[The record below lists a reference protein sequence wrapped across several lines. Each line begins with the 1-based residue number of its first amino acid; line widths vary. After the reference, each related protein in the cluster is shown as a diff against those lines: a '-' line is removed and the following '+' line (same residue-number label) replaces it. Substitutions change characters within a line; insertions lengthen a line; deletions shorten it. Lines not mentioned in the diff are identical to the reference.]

1 MNQWIKGGLFLIIFA
16 LSPLFG
22 ASPVL
27 AVSCQTGMLNGRYCD
42 PAGGRSWCH
51 LSSEPKCAV
60 ETTCPS
66 VAHGS
71 NVVNCNTNTCSLTC
85 NSGYTNCSGTCS
97 PNTPPGGS
105 NCATY
110 NPCTSSCTVCN
121 AGYELSG
128 GACVAATLKL
138 GSSSVS
144 GTNVIQAA
152 SGALLYVNGTG
163 VGVNTNNPSSTLHVV
178 GVATLSDDLAMT
190 AGKSIKLNG
199 ASDTILYVG
208 NYSSGG
214 FSFGTSTSPMAS
226 IYIEGDL
233 RANRL
238 CFQNDCKAGWSEIQG
253 TNYWTVSG
261 NDIYSN
267 NSGNVGIGTATPG
280 AKLHVAG
287 TIRTSL
293 SGTGNRCL
301 YVTSD
306 GDIAA
311 KSVDCGTAT
320 GGDNLGDHIATQNL
334 RLGSY
339 WLSGDGGNEGISV
352 DSSGKVGIGTTN
364 PGAKLEVV
372 GNNNYA
378 PLKISR
384 ASNDKQIGVSYYPAG
399 ALSNSNK
406 AWIMGLEENSNDFS
420 FYNWNGSTVNNL
432 LYLTNTNNVGIG
444 TTSPAYKLA
453 VAGTGYFNSPVIV
466 GTPIDVGHAATKA
479 YVDDK
484 MVSWTKLDTFP
495 AACQAGQVV
504 TGIGSTLTC
513 TTTAG
518 TTYTAGNGLNL
529 SGNTFSLA
537 ASGTSNYLTKWTGT
551 NTLGQGIIYDNGT
564 NVGIGTTTPG
574 AKLDVSGNTNIAG
587 LLSVSRDTYPVAE
600 FIRSYNGGGTAWVA
614 KLQVAGTAVAGK
626 GAGFVF
632 RAPTSVG
639 AERTVALFGGGVS
652 NLTTEAGHLR
662 FAPAYGGVDPSGRT
676 DMMLTATGAN
686 SGDSILSIASNVG
699 IGTTSPA
706 YKLAVAGDAYFSS
719 PITVQTPTQPSHA
732 ANRGYVDGLEF
743 DWTKL
748 MNYPAACSAG
758 QFISALG
765 DTITCQT
772 PTATAY
778 TAGNG
783 LNLSSNA
790 FSLAASGS
798 ANYVTRWTSTNQLG
812 YGKIFDN
819 NTSVG
824 INTASPSASANL
836 QINAANNSEAL
847 RLVSA
852 SAYSPLNIRNSA
864 NDTDIFRVDQNG
876 SLAVGSVPWTRLT
889 SFPAACPTGQ
899 FVSAIGSTLT
909 CATPAGGS
917 AGDNL
922 GNHTAEQ
929 NVSMNKHWLSN
940 DGGNEGV
947 YVDEAGNVGIGTS
960 TPSTILQANG
970 VITATGGNSTNWNS
984 AYTDRLK
991 WDGGSTGLNPTTGR
1005 TSLGL
1010 GSLAILSTI
1019 NNNYWSGTQLT
1030 VGNGGTGATSLTG
1043 VLKGNG
1049 TSAFTAMTGTA
1060 SYIARWSAN
1069 DTLGNSI
1076 IYDDGT
1082 NVGIGTSSPGKKLT
1096 VAGTVSFDNN
1106 KIYSNGSGDFF
1117 ASKFYDQDNTSY
1129 YLDPAAAIS
1138 IYAAGII
1145 KTENNFFTQNG
1156 QYLAQNSSTTNPTFS
1171 WITDPNTGLFRKAED
1186 TVAFTTNGSEKFSLN
1201 GSGKAIFTNG
1211 SVNLMTVEYSSTL
1224 GGALVTIGDGGT
1236 SKLDVGTVDPIY
1248 TIDGQKYAT
1257 YMAGMTGVKEETSG
1271 ALVLD
1276 KQSAGLFMAKLDFQD
1291 APLGSDIWLF
1301 GRTTNLLNNQEHFD
1315 QTSCL
1320 LTPNFAGQAWY
1331 EKDWDGRSINIF
1343 ARPDNVNRASVEV
1356 SYRLTAP
1363 RFDSKQW
1370 TNYSDSQHSGFNLDE
1385 LLK

>member
-1 MNQWIKGGLFLIIFA
+1 MTIINHMNQWIKGGLFLIIFT
-16 LSPLFG
+16 LLPLFG
-22 ASPVL
+22 ASPAL
-27 AVSCQTGMLNGRYCD
+27 AVTCQTGMLNGRYCD
-42 PAGGRSWCH
+42 PTGGQSWCH
-51 LSSEPKCAV
+51 LISEPKCAV
-60 ETTCPS
+60 EVTCSP
-66 VAHGS
+66 VANGS

-85 NSGYTNCSGTCS
+85 NSGYTNCSGACWS
-97 PNTPPGGS
+97 NTPPGGS

-110 NPCTSSCTVCN
+110 NPCNSSCTVCN

-280 AKLHVAG
+280 AKLHVVG

-311 KSVDCGTAT
+311 KSEDCGTAT

-339 WLSGDGGNEGISV
+339 WLSGDGNNEGISV
-352 DSSGKVGIGTTN
+352 DASGNVGIGTAS
-364 PGAKLEVV
+364 PAARLHVS
-372 GNNNYA
+372 GNLYVT
-378 PLKISR
+378 
-384 ASNDKQIGVSYYPAG
+384 G
-399 ALSNSNK
+399 SNSTVGTLQGGTVVAGYSTAAAVITSQSTN
-406 AWIMGLEENSNDFS
+406 ENLQI
-420 FYNWNGSTVNNL
+420 YANGAGNL
-432 LYLTNTNNVGIG
+432 FLQQNGGNVGIG
-444 TTSPAYKLA
+444 TTSPAYKLT
-453 VAGTGYFNSPVIV
+453 VAGTGYFNSPVIVGTPIDVGHAATKAYVDDKMVSWTKLDTFPAACQAGQVVTGIGSTLTCTTTASTAYTAGNGLNLSGTTFSLAASGTNNYLTKWTGTNTLGQGVIYDSGTNVGIGTTSPSAKLTVVSANPGNPYAGGSFLSGSASSYTSLAVGRVTPDILIGVAGANNNWLSGTVPGDSIVLHYAKTHFGSSVSGAAQITLDTSGNLGIGTTSPQYKLSVVGTGYFNNPVIV

-529 SGNTFSLA
+529 SGT
-537 ASGTSNYLTKWTGT
+537 
-551 NTLGQGIIYDNGT
+551 
-564 NVGIGTTTPG
+564 
-574 AKLDVSGNTNIAG
+574 
-587 LLSVSRDTYPVAE
+587 
-600 FIRSYNGGGTAWVA
+600 
-614 KLQVAGTAVAGK
+614 
-626 GAGFVF
+626 
-632 RAPTSVG
+632 
-639 AERTVALFGGGVS
+639 
-652 NLTTEAGHLR
+652 
-662 FAPAYGGVDPSGRT
+662 
-676 DMMLTATGAN
+676 
-686 SGDSILSIASNVG
+686 
-699 IGTTSPA
+699 
-706 YKLAVAGDAYFSS
+706 
-719 PITVQTPTQPSHA
+719 
-732 ANRGYVDGLEF
+732 
-743 DWTKL
+743 
-748 MNYPAACSAG
+748 
-758 QFISALG
+758 
-765 DTITCQT
+765 
-772 PTATAY
+772 
-778 TAGNG
+778 
-783 LNLSSNA
+783 A

-798 ANYVTRWTSTNQLG
+798 SNYVARWTSANQLG
-812 YGKIFDN
+812 YGKIWDN
-819 NTSVG
+819 NDRVG
-824 INTASPSASANL
+824 INTNSPGTNTNL
-836 QINAANNSEAL
+836 QINASATREAL
-847 RLVSA
+847 RLISA
-852 SAYSPLNIRNSA
+852 SNYSPLNIRNNANSA
-864 NDTDIFRVDQNG
+864 DIFRVDQNG
-876 SLAVGSVPWTRLT
+876 SLAVGSVPWERLT
-889 SFPAACPTGQ
+889 NFPQACPSGQVVTG
-899 FVSAIGSTLT
+899 IGSTLT
-909 CATPAGGS
+909 CTTPAGGS
-917 AGDNL
+917 GGDNL
-922 GNHTAEQ
+922 GDHVATENIQ
-929 NVSMNKHWLSN
+929 MNKHWLSY
-940 DGGNEGV
+940 DGDDEGV
-947 YVDEAGNVGIGTS
+947 YVDADGNVGIGMDS
-960 TPSTILQANG
+960 PSTILQANG

-991 WDGGSTGLNPTTGR
+991 WDGGSAGLNATTGR

-1010 GSLAILSTI
+1010 GSLATLNTI
-1019 NNNYWSGTQLT
+1019 NNSNWSGTQLA
-1030 VGNGGTGATSLTG
+1030 VSNGGTGATSLTG

-1060 SYIARWSAN
+1060 NYITRWSN
-1069 DTLGNSI
+1069 SSTLGNSI
-1076 IYDDGT
+1076 IYDNGT
-1082 NVGIGTSSPGKKLT
+1082 NVGIGTSSPGTKLT
-1096 VAGTVSFDNN
+1096 VAGAVSFDNN
-1106 KIYSNGSGDFF
+1106 KILSNGSGDFF

-1129 YLDPAAAIS
+1129 YLDPAAATS
-1138 IYAAGII
+1138 INAAGII
-1145 KTENNFFTQNG
+1145 KTENYFFTQNG
-1156 QYLAQNSSTTNPTFS
+1156 QYLAQHSSTTNPTFS
-1171 WITDPNTGLFRKAED
+1171 WIGDPNTGLFRKAED
-1186 TVAFTTNGSEKFSLN
+1186 TVAFTTNGGEKFSLDAN
-1201 GSGKAIFTNG
+1201 GKAIFTNG
-1211 SVNLMTVEYSSTL
+1211 SVNLMTIEYSAGLS
-1224 GGALVTIGDGGT
+1224 GALVTIGNGGT

-1248 TIDGQKYAT
+1248 TIDGQQYAT

-1271 ALVLD
+1271 TLVLD
-1276 KQSAGLFMAKLDFQD
+1276 KQSAGLFMSKLDFQN
-1291 APLGSDIWLF
+1291 ALPGSDIWLF
-1301 GRTTNLLNNQEHFD
+1301 GRTTNLLNNQKHFD

-1320 LTPNFAGQAWY
+1320 LTPNFAGQVWY

-1343 ARPDNVNRASVEV
+1343 ARPSNVNRASVEV

-1363 RFDSKQW
+1363 RFDQQQW
-1370 TNYSDSQHSGFNLDE
+1370 TNYSDSQHEGFNLDK